1 MEENDHA
8 GTTENHFSHADYD
21 WMGILD
27 SCIGPDHHV
36 GQRSYS
42 FDFSAVHGS
51 GRSHVDLQA
60 LANDAEH
67 EVGDGKVSA
76 SEVKTDPFRATNE
89 GDKSRDTSTHADS
102 QTPEVQA
109 VTKAAES
116 EDHTGVAQA
125 QAQAPQNYYAPAP
138 SPATSTHV
146 AKPLADVS
154 MEQSKSA
161 KPPPDDEEA
170 KKNSRVERKR
180 HREKQRR
187 LDTNSQFAALSEI
200 IREIETEDFV
210 EEASGLV
217 STATGT
223 QSAGGTPAAAAVAAT
238 AGQADSNPDDPQI
251 TSKKFKTDFS
261 STSTSKTVSSNRVDL
276 IARTCSVITQ
286 LRQIRRSRREELR
299 DARRQNFEMRK
310 EIEELR
316 RAVAHYKAVGM
327 GPAKPQ
333 EKVSTIRTILRSRD
347 TTPTNLINFVLFPL
361 IQVMMMV
368 PMMVPQDAVNT
379 LATGYPAAHPI
390 GGNFVTPW
398 MHMGQPHSMASM
410 HPSQTHH
417 FPPGMLGASGTTGHA
432 PSAAAPSSQMA
443 TAPFAASYP
452 QYPNPMQFGGAIQGH
467 SSSIQNS
474 QNASQHPHS
483 SGEHATQ
490 PSSFPDTNSENVTS
504 TSAPPGAANDASG
517 APPNHQPPT
526 FAHAPS
532 PAMSNPVPMH
542 MQAHPYGMA
551 PGHHTPT
558 MAIHP
563 HMAQHVVPTSVPYG
577 MHPHMQ
583 NQAPAPA
590 NPSVDTT
597 AKPPGAR
604 TSSPPQGGGGNLAHC
619 A

>member
-1 MEENDHA
+1 MEGNEHPSTA
-8 GTTENHFSHADYD
+8 ENHFSHADYD

-27 SCIGPDHHV
+27 SCVGPDHHV
-36 GQRSYS
+36 GHRSYS

-89 GDKSRDTSTHADS
+89 GDKSRDTSMPADS
-102 QTPEVQA
+102 ETPEVQA
-109 VTKAAES
+109 VTKEEKHQTNSLAAES
-116 EDHTGVAQA
+116 EDHTGVAQV
-125 QAQAPQNYYAPAP
+125 QAPQNYYAPAP
-138 SPATSTHV
+138 SPATSTHA

-154 MEQSKSA
+154 MEKSKSA
-161 KPPPDDEEA
+161 KRPPDDEEA

-223 QSAGGTPAAAAVAAT
+223 QSSGGTPAAAAVAAA
-238 AGQADSNPDDPQI
+238 AGQPDSNPDDMQN

-261 STSTSKTVSSNRVDL
+261 TTSTSKTVSSNRVDL

-333 EKVSTIRTILRSRD
+333 EKV
-347 TTPTNLINFVLFPL
+347 
-361 IQVMMMV
+361 MMMV

-410 HPSQTHH
+410 HHSQTHH
-417 FPPGMLGASGTTGHA
+417 FPPGMLGATGATGHA
-432 PSAAAPSSQMA
+432 PSSAAPSSQMA
-443 TAPFAASYP
+443 SAPVAASYP
-452 QYPNPMQFGGAIQGH
+452 PYPNSMQFGGAVQGH

-474 QNASQHPHS
+474 QNAPQHPHS

-490 PSSFPDTNSENVTS
+490 PSSFPDTNSQNVTS
-504 TSAPPGAANDASG
+504 ASVPPGAANDTSIP
-517 APPNHQPPT
+517 PPNHQPPT

-542 MQAHPYGMA
+542 MQPHPYGMA

-563 HMAQHVVPTSVPYG
+563 HMAQHIVPTSVSYG

-590 NPSVDTT
+590 NPSVDTI

-604 TSSPPQGGGGNLAHC
+604 TSSPPQGSGGNLAHC